1 MYRTTKHVLACTAS
15 HCTSKGANDVL
26 MLLRREV
33 MKRGLDKE
41 ILVNNCGTID
51 LCDIGPNIVV
61 YPDNVIYSGV
71 TKADVPEL
79 VAALANN
86 AVLERLVLNA
96 DTPAE
101 RARHDFYAAAVA
113 GVTHDAGGSL
123 HRPCRRAWPGR
134 RLDRRAAAPRLH
146 RAQAG
151 HRRSPGDDHGDEQGA
166 HAVRG
171 VTDGVLALWPHP
183 VRASTA
189 KTPYQCPY
197 LLLSTAPDRS
207 GTLEECHSRTATC
220 LDWPCPTMARVRY
233 LRTCRCRSKAHRSY
247 RGRRCLCPVSARIHV
262 PWPSLVTHAAP
273 C

>member
-1 MYRTTKHVLACTAS
+1 MYRTTHHVLACTAA
-15 HCTSKGANDVL
+15 HCTAKGANDVL

-86 AVLERLVLNA
+86 TVLERLVLNA

-113 GVTHDAGGSL
+113 GSPTRPATAFTALAAEHGFDDAWIGEQQRRGFIARKPASEDRPETISVT
-123 HRPCRRAWPGR
+123 
-134 RLDRRAAAPRLH
+134 
-146 RAQAG
+146 
-151 HRRSPGDDHGDEQGA
+151 
-166 HAVRG
+166 
-171 VTDGVLALWPHP
+171 
-183 VRASTA
+183 
-189 KTPYQCPY
+189 
-197 LLLSTAPDRS
+197 
-207 GTLEECHSRTATC
+207 
-220 LDWPCPTMARVRY
+220 
-233 LRTCRCRSKAHRSY
+233 SKARTRY
-247 RGRRCLCPVSARIHV
+247 GV
-262 PWPSLVTHAAP
+262 
-273 C
+273 

>member
-1 MYRTTKHVLACTAS
+1 MYNTRKHVLACTAS

-33 MKRGLDKE
+33 MKRGLDKD

-79 VAALANN
+79 VEALANN

-113 GVTHDAGGSL
+113 DAPTLPAEAFTALAAEHGLDDAWIGEQQRRGFIARKPATEDAPETITVT
-123 HRPCRRAWPGR
+123 
-134 RLDRRAAAPRLH
+134 
-146 RAQAG
+146 
-151 HRRSPGDDHGDEQGA
+151 
-166 HAVRG
+166 
-171 VTDGVLALWPHP
+171 
-183 VRASTA
+183 
-189 KTPYQCPY
+189 
-197 LLLSTAPDRS
+197 
-207 GTLEECHSRTATC
+207 
-220 LDWPCPTMARVRY
+220 
-233 LRTCRCRSKAHRSY
+233 SKARTRY
-247 RGRRCLCPVSARIHV
+247 GV
-262 PWPSLVTHAAP
+262 
-273 C
+273 